1 MWCCTRPVRSGV
13 LLRTCLRT
21 ASAFVCLRA
30 QVNPLDKIAS
40 LQQQENITG
49 VYKGGL
55 LLVDRYSAGAAA
67 AVEAKAA

>member
-1 MWCCTRPVRSGV
+1 VR
-13 LLRTCLRT
+13 LL
-21 ASAFVCLRA
+21 ACLRA

-55 LLVDRYSAGAAA
+55 LLVDRYSAAGAGAA
-67 AVEAKAA
+67 EKAA